1 MINKEIKIFQV
12 DSKNIRLDNYLS
24 SKIESFSRTKIKKLI
39 LDGKILVNKAIQ
51 KPAFILS
58 GGEEIACDLSL
69 VEKKSELIAQE
80 IEIDIIYEDEYLIV
94 INKPAGMVVHPGNGN
109 QSSTLVNALL
119 YHFKSLSD
127 IGSDRPGIVH
137 RLDKD
142 TSGIIIVAKDNKTH
156 HLLSNLF
163 QERKIE
169 KVYNAIVWGKP
180 KNKENIRNLI
190 ARDKFDKTAFKV
202 SLSKGKEAITVYELL
217 DNYGPISRVALYPK
231 TGRTHQLRVHMK
243 CIGHPILADDKY
255 SGGREQIK
263 SFHMDYS
270 QKLKRTF
277 KIANRHMLH
286 ALSIGFIHPIT
297 NEKMYFK
304 SDIPLDM
311 QKVIKLWL
319 R

>member
-1 MINKEIKIFQV
+1 MKNKEIKIFQA
-12 DSKNIRLDNYLS
+12 DSENIRLDNYLS

-39 LDGKILVNKAIQ
+39 LDGKILVNKTIQ

-58 GGEEIACDLSL
+58 GGEEISCDLSFIE
-69 VEKKSELIAQE
+69 EKSQLKPQKIELN
-80 IEIDIIYEDEYLIV
+80 IIHEDEYFIV
-94 INKPAGMVVHPGNGN
+94 INKPAGMVVHPGSGN

-119 YHFKSLSD
+119 YHFSNLSD
-127 IGSDRPGIVH
+127 IASDRPGIVH

-156 HLLSNLF
+156 HLLSDLF
-163 QERKIE
+163 QQRKIQ
-169 KVYNAIVWGKP
+169 KVYHAIVWGKP
-180 KNKENIRNLI
+180 ENKEDINNLI
-190 ARDKFDKTAFKV
+190 IRDRFDKTAFKV
-202 SLSKGKEAITVYELL
+202 SLSKGKEATTAYELL

-243 CIGHPILADDKY
+243 YIGHPILADDKY
-255 SGGREQIK
+255 SGGKEQIK

-277 KIANRHMLH
+277 KIANRQMLH

-297 NEKMYFK
+297 NKKMYFEL
-304 SDIPLDM
+304 DIPLDM
-311 QKVIKLWL
+311 QKVIKLWI